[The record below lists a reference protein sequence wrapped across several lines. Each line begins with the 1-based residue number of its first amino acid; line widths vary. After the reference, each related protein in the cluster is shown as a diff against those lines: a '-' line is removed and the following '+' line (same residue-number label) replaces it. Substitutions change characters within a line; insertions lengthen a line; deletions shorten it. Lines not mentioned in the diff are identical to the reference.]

1 MDYMKFNPTYHIK
14 NIRNI
19 QSLRLQLRYNN
30 FLNVINNSI
39 KEINSK
45 KRINNYY
52 INEKYS

>member
-45 KRINNYY
+45 KKN
-52 INEKYS
+52 K